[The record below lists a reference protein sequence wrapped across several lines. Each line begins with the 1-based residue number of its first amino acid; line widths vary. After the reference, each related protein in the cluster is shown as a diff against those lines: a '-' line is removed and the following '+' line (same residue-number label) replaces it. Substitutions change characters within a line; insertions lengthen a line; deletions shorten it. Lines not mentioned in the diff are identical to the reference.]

1 MVWDDD
7 DGDTTPLHRR
17 KRAAAKP
24 RAPKTTNHAF
34 ADDTNWR
41 EKIQAINSMSFDD
54 AAKQRYINSL
64 IKYGKRNLAAAAAG
78 VTERTVKKHMSVDPE
93 FDEAV
98 EHALGWHRENRAKR
112 LELSALNG
120 YEETIIGA
128 NGEMATRKRYET
140 QLRVLM
146 LKGNDKDLYSD
157 APMDVNLA
165 FKGGAL
171 IIPATLNADEWEK
184 QFDVLREASEL
195 PASASSRISEEVR
208 DAEYE
213 PVPTP
218 K

>member
-7 DGDTTPLHRR
+7 DAIPLHRR
-17 KRAAAKP
+17 KRARAA
-24 RAPKTTNHAF
+24 KTTNHAF

-54 AAKQRYINSL
+54 AAKQRYIDSL

-78 VTERTVKKHMSVDPE
+78 CTERTVKKHMSVDPE

-112 LELSALNG
+112 LELSAING
-120 YEETIIGA
+120 YEETIFGP
-128 NGEMATRKRYET
+128 NGECSTRKRYET
-140 QLRVLM
+140 QLRVMM

-171 IIPATLNADEWEK
+171 IIPATLDATEWEK
-184 QFDVLREASEL
+184 QFDTLREASEL
-195 PASASSRISEEVR
+195 PASSAARISDEIR
-208 DAEYE
+208 DAEFE